1 MKQKNRKWLVFAVLC
16 LAYMPGSYA
25 QYQLSVYAPELM
37 STYGLSTS
45 QFASIFTSPMMI
57 AIFLSFL
64 GGMIS
69 DKYGPKKV
77 TAVAFV
83 LTVVGLLGR
92 IFANSYGLLFLCMAL
107 TGFSQM
113 FVNTNASKITGS
125 WFEPAKVGLLMGIFS
140 FCGQLPGAFATA
152 TTAFLFRSMKEAFVV
167 SAVFGILVFVLWI
180 MFVSDRPE
188 STEAIGQE
196 QQESVPLQEAL
207 QVVLKNKG
215 VWMVAICIMM
225 ILGTNVT
232 FSTFLPTTLQSMYGL
247 DLTTCG
253 TIASMLTLGNC
264 IGSIAGPLVF
274 AKVKKIRRFIPGT
287 AALSFVLVMLCWR
300 FSNLTALYLLML
312 LAGISLGAAMPVF
325 FSAPIFLEG
334 IGVRYA
340 GTAAGV
346 IATLQLLGAVLI
358 PTYVLTPI
366 AGDNYGLLFSLAS
379 ICMVVMFVVSCM
391 IPEFEKEK

>member
-140 FCGQLPGAFATA
+140 FCGQLPGA
-152 TTAFLFRSMKEAFVV
+152 LDRKSVV
-167 SAVFGILVFVLWI
+167 
-180 MFVSDRPE
+180 
-188 STEAIGQE
+188 
-196 QQESVPLQEAL
+196 
-207 QVVLKNKG
+207 
-215 VWMVAICIMM
+215 
-225 ILGTNVT
+225 
-232 FSTFLPTTLQSMYGL
+232 
-247 DLTTCG
+247 
-253 TIASMLTLGNC
+253 
-264 IGSIAGPLVF
+264 
-274 AKVKKIRRFIPGT
+274 
-287 AALSFVLVMLCWR
+287 
-300 FSNLTALYLLML
+300 
-312 LAGISLGAAMPVF
+312 
-325 FSAPIFLEG
+325 
-334 IGVRYA
+334 
-340 GTAAGV
+340 
-346 IATLQLLGAVLI
+346 
-358 PTYVLTPI
+358 
-366 AGDNYGLLFSLAS
+366 
-379 ICMVVMFVVSCM
+379 
-391 IPEFEKEK
+391 